1 MTEPRPPT
9 YLVALCEGR
18 ACVLVNTRETPEVEA
33 AGEAEALAV
42 LEAVAARLRERGAIG
57 RVLLLKARSKR
68 VVARRRVWP

>member
-9 YLVALCEGR
+9 YVVAVCEGN

-33 AGEAEALAV
+33 VAV
-42 LEAVAARLRERGAIG
+42 LDAVAARLRGGGAIG
-57 RVLLLKARSKR
+57 RVLLLEGRSKR